1 MKKLR
6 IKKIIL
12 DYFKFFKKKEINKLD
27 PLFSKN
33 IIVHDW
39 ENKIKGKKKVIN
51 FNKKIFRNFKK
62 IDIKILNLYFNKD
75 NKAVSC
81 QINIKLDKIYLNV
94 IDIIYFNK
102 DYKISKV
109 MAYKL

>member
-6 IKKIIL
+6 INKIIL
-12 DYFKFFKKKEINKLD
+12 DYFKFFKKKEINKLES
-27 PLFSKN
+27 LFSKN

-39 ENKIKGKKKVIN
+39 ENKIKGKKKVLN
-51 FNKKIFRNFKK
+51 FNKKIFKNFKR
-62 IDIKILNLYFNKD
+62 IDIKIINLYFKKD
-75 NKAVSC
+75 NKTVGC
-81 QINIKLDKIYLNV
+81 QINIKLDKINLNV
-94 IDIIYFNK
+94 IDIIYFNN